1 MKDIKIPIISGLSLA
16 ACLVLA
22 PSQVLA
28 DKAKAKVDYWQ
39 AVEDERQRN
48 SFAKP

>member
-1 MKDIKIPIISGLSLA
+1 MSFICYLCSI
-16 ACLVLA
+16 
-22 PSQVLA
+22 LA